1 MVMKTRSIFYKL
13 RLGALGALGFG
24 SLISCNPTSMYG
36 PAPVMY
42 GPGPDMYGPPTEL
55 LPESEV
61 PENADVEDVDIDIDA
76 DADDASK

>member
-1 MVMKTRSIFYKL
+1 MIMKTRSIFYKL

-24 SLISCNPTSMYG
+24 SLISCNPPKMYG

-55 LPESEV
+55 LPEQPQ
-61 PENADVEDVDIDIDA
+61 PETADAPEADVEGQDV
-76 DADDASK
+76 SK